1 MRRILIACFCLIAT
15 AAGAADWT
23 VPQRGSATRA
33 ALMDAIRPHA
43 EWELG
48 QPVEFVVKELRVA
61 GDLGFAMLKAQ
72 RPGGVPI
79 DMRDTPIARRGGFD
93 ADIAEAAE
101 LQVLYRK
108 SGQTWVAVHWM
119 IGATDPWFT
128 WEPLCREYAP
138 VIHDW
143 CAQRPVLSNE

>member
-1 MRRILIACFCLIAT
+1 MRTILIACLCLVAT
-15 AAGAADWT
+15 AADAADWT

-48 QPVEFVVKELRVA
+48 RPVEFVVRELRVA

-79 DMRDTPIARRGGFD
+79 DMHDTPIARRGGFD
-93 ADIAEAAE
+93 ADIAEASE

-128 WEPLCREYAP
+128 WTPLCREYYP

-143 CAQRPVLSNE
+143 CRQAPVSSSE

>member
-1 MRRILIACFCLIAT
+1 MRAILIACLSLFAA
-15 AAGAADWT
+15 AAGASDWT
-23 VPQRGSATRA
+23 VPARGSATRA

-43 EWELG
+43 EWALG
-48 QPVEFVVKELRVA
+48 RPVEFVVRELRVA

-101 LQVLYRK
+101 LQVLYRR
-108 SGQTWVAVHWM
+108 SGETWVAVHWM

-128 WEPLCREYAP
+128 FAPLCREYHP

-143 CAQRPVLSNE
+143 CAQAPVSTHE